1 MFIKDFFCC
10 FADNRTPMLFTSQ
23 QVMLQPASHPA
34 AKKQRFSLDMNVDIS
49 SDPSATVVKSSNA
62 AFSSAQGNFY

>member
-1 MFIKDFFCC
+1 
-10 FADNRTPMLFTSQ
+10 MLFTSQ

-62 AFSSAQGNFY
+62 AFSSAQGKLN